1 MLSNILLNKIVT
13 PFIFKLRE
21 VLIIMLKKLS
31 LTTAVLAGLL
41 LAGCSNTQTSS
52 STQSKDNTE
61 QTKSTKSNSSEA
73 KSNAD
78 TGNQTKA
85 AKDTDNDDEAQS
97 SASDTKSTA
106 QSGTDSTSSTDSNS
120 SSKSDAKTNTNDKS
134 STQSNSTQ
142 SSANVINSASDATSF
157 LGDKLATTYDKA
169 TTQYVANGKI
179 TWNNI
184 EGYQVNVY
192 TKNSN
197 SPVGSYLVPANG
209 QYFQIW

>member
-1 MLSNILLNKIVT
+1 
-13 PFIFKLRE
+13 
-21 VLIIMLKKLS
+21 MLKKLS
-31 LTTAVLAGLL
+31 ITTAVLAGLL

-61 QTKSTKSNSSEA
+61 QMKSTKSNASDSNANSSNQTKSAKDTESDDETTTNAKSTNQSGSQSDASAADTNSSA
-73 KSNAD
+73 KSN
-78 TGNQTKA
+78 QK
-85 AKDTDNDDEAQS
+85 TD
-97 SASDTKSTA
+97 AS
-106 QSGTDSTSSTDSNS
+106 
-120 SSKSDAKTNTNDKS
+120 DKS
-134 STQSNSTQ
+134 STQADATQ
-142 SSANVINSASDATSF
+142 SNANVINSASDATTF
-157 LGDKLATTYDKA
+157 LGDKLASTYDKA